1 MNKLYA
7 RRRRRNIIMNGLSL
21 GATLFGLGW
30 LVLVLGTLLWEGFSG
45 LSLRVFTEMTPPPG
59 AAGGL
64 LNAIVGSL
72 ILTVLGVVIG
82 TPIGMLAGTYM
93 AEYGRHDWLTS
104 VVRFINDIL
113 LSAPSIVIGLFIY
126 EVMVAPMG
134 HFSGIAGAVALAVIV
149 IPVVV
154 RTTEDMLLLV
164 PDQLREA
171 AASIGL
177 PRSLMIMRV
186 AYRAAQAGMITGVL
200 LAVARIS
207 GETAPLLFTAL
218 NNQFWSTNLNAP
230 MASLPVVIFQFAL
243 SPYKD
248 WQSLAWTGALIITFT
263 VLALSIT
270 ARALSA
276 FEENVMN
283 SVSAAVSQPQPASP
297 SRSPPTRARTRPT
310 WPRRSRSATSSSSTA
325 RAARSRTSTSRST
338 RTRSRPSSGRR
349 AAASRRCCACSTACT
364 ISIRSSAPRAR

>member
-1 MNKLYA
+1 M
-7 RRRRRNIIMNGLSL
+7 
-21 GATLFGLGW
+21 
-30 LVLVLGTLLWEGFSG
+30 
-45 LSLRVFTEMTPPPG
+45 
-59 AAGGL
+59 
-64 LNAIVGSL
+64 
-72 ILTVLGVVIG
+72 
-82 TPIGMLAGTYM
+82 
-93 AEYGRHDWLTS
+93 
-104 VVRFINDIL
+104 RFINDIL

-134 HFSGIAGAVALAVIV
+134 HFSGLAGAVALAVIV

-154 RTTEDMLLLV
+154 RTTEDMLMLV
-164 PDQLREA
+164 PNTLREA

-177 PRSLMIMRV
+177 PRSLMIMRI

-248 WQSLAWTGALIITFT
+248 WQSLAWTGALIITFA

-270 ARALSA
+270 ARAL
-276 FEENVMN
+276 
-283 SVSAAVSQPQPASP
+283 AS
-297 SRSPPTRARTRPT
+297 SRK
-310 WPRRSRSATSSSSTA
+310 SS
-325 RAARSRTSTSRST
+325 
-338 RTRSRPSSGRR
+338 
-349 AAASRRCCACSTACT
+349 
-364 ISIRSSAPRAR
+364 